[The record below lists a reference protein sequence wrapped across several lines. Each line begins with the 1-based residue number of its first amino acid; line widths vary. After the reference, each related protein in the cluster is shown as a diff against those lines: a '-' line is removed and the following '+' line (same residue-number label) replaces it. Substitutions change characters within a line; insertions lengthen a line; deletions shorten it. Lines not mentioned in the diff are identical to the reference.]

1 MIKVYAESKN
11 HAELWATFE
20 TEELYNLCLPILEKT
35 ASEMNMTITES
46 IKHHFFKM
54 EIADD

>member
-20 TEELYNLCLPILEKT
+20 TEELYNLCLPVLEKT
-35 ASEMNMTITES
+35 ANEIGMIITES
-46 IKHHFFKM
+46 M
-54 EIADD
+54 ENKDVS

>member
-1 MIKVYAESKN
+1 MIKVYAESNN

-46 IKHHFFKM
+46 IKHHFFKG
-54 EIADD
+54 DRP